1 MKEIIFLGCVVLFA
15 MSCKSKTIMSLKR
28 KIEYYINFA
37 VFFILINSC
46 MAQSPVLDI
55 TTPKKDF
62 IGVKGAYYKDTKN
75 VLNGYDGTYLYT
87 NGTTSF
93 KIKLQKNIM
102 TSRNG
107 QFYEDL
113 IAGEYQLIEN
123 GVEKVNTLS
132 QLTPTSNSNHIR
144 GERVLTGT
152 TLGCDDCRADEKRL
166 RLGFRDTTPH
176 NIGEID
182 IRKTTVDGRDAIIAK
197 IWYTG
202 PVAVKEGTPMPKD
215 GIIRAGTYTMIKL
228 KK

>member
-1 MKEIIFLGCVVLFA
+1 MKEILFLGFVF
-15 MSCKSKTIMSLKR
+15 LKR

-37 VFFILINSC
+37 VFFILLNSC

-55 TTPKKDF
+55 TDISMFNT
-62 IGVKGAYYKDTKN
+62 IKGAYYKDTKN
-75 VLNGYDGTYLYT
+75 VLNGYDGTYVCT
-87 NGTTSF
+87 NDSISF

-113 IAGEYQLIEN
+113 VAGEYQWIEN

-132 QLTPTSNSNHIR
+132 QLTPTSNINHIS
-144 GERVLTGT
+144 GGLVLTGT
-152 TLGCDDCRADEKRL
+152 TLGCSSCRADEKRL

-197 IWYTG
+197 IWYAG
-202 PVAVKEGTPMPKD
+202 CFAFREGDPKPQD

>member
-1 MKEIIFLGCVVLFA
+1 
-15 MSCKSKTIMSLKR
+15 
-28 KIEYYINFA
+28 
-37 VFFILINSC
+37 

-102 TSRNG
+102 TSLNG
-107 QFYEDL
+107 FYYEDL

-132 QLTPTSNSNHIR
+132 QLTPTSNNNNIS

-152 TLGCDDCRADEKRL
+152 TLGCKDCRADEKRL
-166 RLGFRDTTPH
+166 RLSFSDITPQ
-176 NIGEID
+176 NVGEID
-182 IRKTTVDGRDAIIAK
+182 IRKTIVDGRDAIIVK

-202 PVAVKEGTPMPKD
+202 PIAVKEGSPKPKE